1 MPVYQFAVRWNED
14 RASDMRYTHL
24 ADDHGPSFDRHGPL
38 RRSHST
44 DDSRRHHEVRPL
56 PARRPQGV
64 PGLCVARPKRGA
76 DDHAKTM
83 YFLKN

>member
-1 MPVYQFAVRWNED
+1 
-14 RASDMRYTHL
+14 
-24 ADDHGPSFDRHGPL
+24 
-38 RRSHST
+38 
-44 DDSRRHHEVRPL
+44 VRPL